1 MNENQK
7 KVFYAFLS
15 LLLILAVFQGI
26 HSIYNNMCYGSKS
39 QSQIIKEA
47 FDNQYYMPY
56 TFGDYSSDSSKQNM
70 NVVSMPILDNAG
82 PTCANMCGP
91 SGRCS
96 ITGQQ
101 CTADIDCPGC
111 QPRFP
116 ITQNTIDNFV
126 PPDNDSGILTTEK
139 QLNYSKL
146 TSDIGTR
153 ARRVMEY
160 SVSKNEFSTPTVSN
174 ALKSSLLGT
183 SQWRSPYD
191 LNTYVFS
198 ANPNPLDDTLFQK

>member
-26 HSIYNNMCYGSKS
+26 HSIYTSHSGYHLM
-39 QSQIIKEA
+39 KEA
-47 FDNQYYMPY
+47 FISDNYIPY
-56 TFGDYSSDSSKQNM
+56 TYGDYGYDASKQNI

-82 PTCANMCGP
+82 PTCANMCSP
-91 SGRCS
+91 TGRCS

-101 CTADIDCPGC
+101 CMADIDCPGC
-111 QPRFP
+111 QPKFP
-116 ITQNTIDNFV
+116 ITQNTIHDYV
-126 PPDNDSGILTTEK
+126 PADNDSGILTTEK

-160 SVSKNEFSTPTVSN
+160 SASENKFTTPTISN
-174 ALKSSLLGT
+174 ALYASLLGT
-183 SQWRSPYD
+183 SQWRSPND
-191 LNTYVFS
+191 LNTQVFS
-198 ANPNPLDDTLFQK
+198 SNPNPLNDPLLKK

>member
-15 LLLILAVFQGI
+15 LLLILAIFKGI
-26 HSIYNNMCYGSKS
+26 HSIYSSKTDYEL
-39 QSQIIKEA
+39 IKEA
-47 FDNQYYMPY
+47 FAGDNYIPY
-56 TFGDYSSDSSKQNM
+56 TYGDYSYDASKQNI
-70 NVVSMPILDNAG
+70 NVVNMPILDSAG
-82 PTCANMCGP
+82 PSCTNMCAP
-91 SGRCS
+91 TGRCS

-101 CTADIDCPGC
+101 CTADMDCPGC

-116 ITQNTIDNFV
+116 ITKNTFENYV
-126 PPDNDSGILTTEK
+126 PADNDSGTLTTEK

-160 SVSKNEFSTPTVSN
+160 SVYENKYSRPTISN
-174 ALKSSLLGT
+174 ALYASLLGT
-183 SQWRSPYD
+183 TQWRSQND
-191 LNTYVFS
+191 LNTEVFS
-198 ANPNPLDDTLFQK
+198 SKPNPLNDPLFEK